1 MIDGIVTELRTDVCP
16 ASELGLDEDGLEE
29 ISSIARSFVESGPL
43 PSCQVAIARNGRLG
57 LFEAFGK
64 ADRQTRYATF
74 SATKPV
80 TNSAVWILWG
90 EGKVAPETVVA
101 EVVPEF
107 GTNGKEVI
115 TVEQVMCQTAGFP
128 HAPLDFVTARDRDA
142 RLAKFA
148 KWRLNWEPGT
158 ASEYHPTSAHWVLAE
173 VIERVAG
180 EDYRTFIRRRIT
192 KPLGLKT
199 IAVGVPRH
207 EQGAIADLVSVGTGA
222 GAYGETEA
230 TTEHM
235 LNFNDPA
242 VRELGVPAAG
252 CYGTAGDFALLY
264 QAFLHDPYQMWK
276 PEILADV
283 RSKVRN
289 PMWDRMSKAPANIS
303 FGFHVNADA
312 GAGSGFGP
320 TPSERAFGWSGAG
333 GQEAWADPASGISF
347 SFFTN
352 GLDQDF
358 SAAHDRVRKVA
369 TIAACLAR

>member
-1 MIDGIVTELRTDVCP
+1 MSPDVSELKNEVCT
-16 ASELGLDEDGLEE
+16 ADQLGLDPAGLEE
-29 ISSIARSFVESGPL
+29 IESIARSFVESGPL
-43 PSCQVAIARNGRLG
+43 PSCQVAIGRYGRLG
-57 LFEAFGK
+57 LFAAFGQ
-64 ADRQTRYATF
+64 ANLRTRYATY
-74 SATKPV
+74 SATKPI
-80 TNSAVWILWG
+80 TNSAIWILWG
-90 EGKVAPETVVA
+90 EGKVEPETLVVD
-101 EVVPEF
+101 VVPEF
-107 GTNGKEVI
+107 GTNGKDVI

-128 HAPLDFVTARDRDA
+128 HAPLDFVTARDRQA

-173 VIERVAG
+173 VIERVSG
-180 EDYRTFIRRRIT
+180 EDYREFIRRRIT
-192 KPLGLKT
+192 TPLGLKT
-199 IAVGVPRH
+199 IAVGVPPE
-207 EQGAIADLVSVGTGA
+207 EQGDIADLVAVGSGA

-242 VRELGVPAAG
+242 VRQLGVPAAG
-252 CYGTAGDFALLY
+252 CYGTTGDFALLY
-264 QAFLHDPYQMWK
+264 QAFLHDPYHLWK

-283 RSKVRN
+283 TSRVRN
-289 PMWDRMSKAPANIS
+289 PMWDRMSNAPANLS

-312 GAGSGFGP
+312 GETSGFGP
-320 TPSERAFGWSGAG
+320 TPSARTFGWSGAG
-333 GQEAWADPASGISF
+333 GQEAWADAETGISF

-358 SAAHDRVRKVA
+358 SAAHDRARKLA